1 MQTARTEVNGMQE
14 NKDIIIE
21 VQHVSKL
28 YGLNK
33 AEAARMMKAGSQ
45 ADFCHHRSFGLWQ
58 VHAGALFQPAEPSQ
72 LWQGAV

>member
-33 AEAARMMKAGSQ
+33 AEAARMMKAGS
-45 ADFCHHRSFGLWQ
+45 
-58 VHAGALFQPAEPSQ
+58 PEK
-72 LWQGAV
+72 